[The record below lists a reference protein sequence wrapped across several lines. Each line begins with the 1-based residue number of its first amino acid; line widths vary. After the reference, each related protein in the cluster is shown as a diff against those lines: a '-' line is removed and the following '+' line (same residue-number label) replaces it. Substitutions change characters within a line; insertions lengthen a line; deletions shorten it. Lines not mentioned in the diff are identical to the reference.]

1 MNHNK
6 FINSKNIKKIIDEHH
21 KKDAEIFSLKNT
33 YNTYDFSYNILLAV
47 FKDLKTSGGKD
58 KLIIAG
64 SSLVYSWMPTIL
76 NFSKGSTNKDQYDS
90 KLKDSKEAFDRI
102 EEKINND
109 RNEKNLNFKDLD
121 QNINTLSSFINN
133 SIVGTSKFLHFTFPE
148 TFPIWDS
155 RVEKATRYENGIYKN
170 KNDYRTRNINNY
182 IAYCIAVHDII
193 KNDKEFL
200 KKLFDDKD
208 HIITDI
214 RKIEYALFLIGGK

>member
-1 MNHNK
+1 M
-6 FINSKNIKKIIDEHH
+6 
-21 KKDAEIFSLKNT
+21 
-33 YNTYDFSYNILLAV
+33 
-47 FKDLKTSGGKD
+47 
-58 KLIIAG
+58 
-64 SSLVYSWMPTIL
+64 
-76 NFSKGSTNKDQYDS
+76 
-90 KLKDSKEAFDRI
+90 
-102 EEKINND
+102 
-109 RNEKNLNFKDLD
+109 
-121 QNINTLSSFINN
+121 
-133 SIVGTSKFLHFTFPE
+133 GTSKFLHFTFPE

-208 HIITDI
+208 HILTDI